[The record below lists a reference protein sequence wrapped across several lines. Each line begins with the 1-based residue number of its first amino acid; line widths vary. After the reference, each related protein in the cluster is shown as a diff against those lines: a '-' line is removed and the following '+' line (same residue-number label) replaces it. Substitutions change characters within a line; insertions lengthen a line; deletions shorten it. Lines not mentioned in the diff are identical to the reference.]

1 MTPKTRVKI
10 ENIFTILGRKDLT
23 VVNKDAKTYMEVVD
37 ELMDKEIR
45 PTPQAIADQW
55 PERDEVDIMAAYEPE
70 DSSEDLTTEEMQERA
85 EGLTETIA
93 EALGVDPETIRP
105 VVYEQ
110 PSQED
115 MDQSMIR
122 QIILLKKAV
131 STIRQETINVG
142 NGVNSDKT
150 LIVQGHFR
158 TLISSLEDILS
169 DIAFTADEALSEE
182 YDILKFKT
190 EWVPFV
196 EEWEKHNLE
205 EDDQ

>member
-1 MTPKTRVKI
+1 MTPKTKKAIKEVFKHLGI
-10 ENIFTILGRKDLT
+10 EEAVTH
-23 VVNKDAKTYMEVVD
+23 KDADTYAGICNAIID
-37 ELMDKEIR
+37 NDSI
-45 PTPQAIADQW
+45 PTLKAVADQW
-55 PERDEVDIMAAYEPE
+55 PERDEVDIMATYEPE
-70 DSSEDLTTEEMQERA
+70 DNSEELTTEEMQERA

-93 EALGVDPETIRP
+93 EALGVDPRTIKP

-131 STIRQETINVG
+131 STIRQEAINVG

-158 TLISSLEDILS
+158 TLISSIEDILS

>member
-131 STIRQETINVG
+131 STIRQEAINVG